1 MKISF
6 NYAIE
11 FGSEVPPEVQA
22 DAMEEAWAM
31 MEIEAKRNRERVDL
45 YSNYILEEPLMTVEG
60 FDYAIMGIS
69 EHPRAV
75 VVYDYW
81 KCLEVLI
88 VGDGMGEDEAVESL
102 DTLIADYTDNNE
114 PLFIQPFEFFD
125 NSEEDEED
133 EEELV
138 DDVDLYS
145 EEDEDGD
152 VDEIEDAA

>member
-114 PLFIQPFEFFD
+114 PLFIQPFEFFN
-125 NSEEDEED
+125 NSEED

-138 DDVDLYS
+138 DDVELYS

>member
-125 NSEEDEED
+125 NSEEDEE
-133 EEELV
+133 ELV
-138 DDVDLYS
+138 DDVKLYS

>member
-125 NSEEDEED
+125 NSEEDEE
-133 EEELV
+133 ELV
-138 DDVDLYS
+138 DDVELYS

>member
-45 YSNYILEEPLMTVEG
+45 YSNYILEEPLITVEG

-125 NSEEDEED
+125 NSEEDEE
-133 EEELV
+133 ELV
-138 DDVDLYS
+138 DDVELYS

>member
-102 DTLIADYTDNNE
+102 DTLIAEYTDNNE

-125 NSEEDEED
+125 NSEEDEE
-133 EEELV
+133 ELV
-138 DDVDLYS
+138 DDVELYS
-145 EEDEDGD
+145 EEDKDGD

>member
-45 YSNYILEEPLMTVEG
+45 YSNYILEGPIMTVEG

-125 NSEEDEED
+125 NSEEDEE
-133 EEELV
+133 ELV
-138 DDVDLYS
+138 DDVELYS